1 MTAQVHMVYEN
12 ARATK
17 IKLEEIKEETAKDP
31 GLKKVTKCIIERW
44 PNSKDNIPYE
54 AKSYWPFREELSIIN
69 WIVFKGERLVI
80 PEVMKKVLE
89 QLHEAHMGI

>member
-31 GLKKVTKCIIERW
+31 GLKKVTKCIIELLTIF
-44 PNSKDNIPYE
+44 NLSL
-54 AKSYWPFREELSIIN
+54 KSLSYLN
-69 WIVFKGERLVI
+69 GQMSRSLT
-80 PEVMKKVLE
+80 L
-89 QLHEAHMGI
+89 

>member
-1 MTAQVHMVYEN
+1 MVYEN

-54 AKSYWPFREELSIIN
+54 AKSY
-69 WIVFKGERLVI
+69 
-80 PEVMKKVLE
+80 
-89 QLHEAHMGI
+89 